1 MIRWRSGAI
10 LGRVNRNPLYK
21 DMNKTITKLAGG
33 LTVMGSED
41 ECFSGLTVQHQ
52 ETMIILA
59 AYVWAGDKNVGEGA
73 GNGKE
78 DENAWKAADEYLRA
92 HGLYPE
98 WV

>member
-1 MIRWRSGAI
+1 
-10 LGRVNRNPLYK
+10 
-21 DMNKTITKLAGG
+21 
-33 LTVMGSED
+33 
-41 ECFSGLTVQHQ
+41 
-52 ETMIILA
+52 MIILA